1 MNRYD
6 KGNEAW
12 TEAFRNSYLSEPVPG
27 ESGDGWATVSSLA
40 ARRQTRRR
48 LLGVAAALLPLF
60 IAGGLGLGLG
70 LGSDTQTADGALVAD
85 GSSDANIEENIYLAD
100 GSDDANTD
108 ANIEENIYLAD
119 ENINLADGSDNGNIY
134 DNIYVADGSDRNIY
148 ASDGSDAT
156 IEENIYLADENIN
169 LADGSDNGNIYDN
182 IYVADGSDRN
192 IYASDGSDAT
202 IEENIYLADE
212 NIYLADGS
220 DDAKTHAGE
229 EIYPVENEKLMPDN
243 ERVVPEREAQGS
255 GREIEIVPR
264 KERKLL
270 AALELSLNGMPG
282 GSGPK
287 LVAGGTG
294 PGMMAL
300 TTPFSPDTKQF
311 EARQEDIYEN
321 ASFRHHM
328 PLGAGVGISF
338 ALGKKLALESGLN
351 YTLLWSEL
359 TPEGGN
365 VRQNQYIHYLGIPLQ
380 LDWIFFD
387 RAGFR
392 LYSGIG
398 ARMDICAGARID
410 GVKVKEDPLQWS
422 ASATV
427 GAGYN
432 FNRHVGI
439 YLRPELDFY
448 LSGTRLNSVR
458 KAGGVNVTLRA
469 GLQISL

>member
-1 MNRYD
+1 MNRND

-85 GSSDANIEENIYLAD
+85 GSDGNIYASDGSERNIYAPDGSDATIEENIYLAD
-100 GSDDANTD
+100 
-108 ANIEENIYLAD
+108 ENINLAD

-134 DNIYVADGSDRNIY
+134 DNIYVADGSDRNII
-148 ASDGSDAT
+148 D
-156 IEENIYLADENIN
+156 
-169 LADGSDNGNIYDN
+169 
-182 IYVADGSDRN
+182 
-192 IYASDGSDAT
+192 
-202 IEENIYLADE
+202 ENIYLADE
-212 NIYLADGS
+212 NIYLADGNINLADGS
-220 DDAKTHAGE
+220 DDAKTYADE

-243 ERVVPEREAQGS
+243 ERIVPEREAQGS

>member
-85 GSSDANIEENIYLAD
+85 GSERNIYATDGSDATIEENIYLAD

-108 ANIEENIYLAD
+108 A
-119 ENINLADGSDNGNIY
+119 
-134 DNIYVADGSDRNIY
+134 
-148 ASDGSDAT
+148 T
-156 IEENIYLADENIN
+156 IEENIK
-169 LADGSDNGNIYDN
+169 
-182 IYVADGSDRN
+182 
-192 IYASDGSDAT
+192 
-202 IEENIYLADE
+202 LADE
-212 NIYLADGS
+212 NIYLADGG
-220 DDAKTHAGE
+220 DDAKTYAE
-229 EIYPVENEKLMPDN
+229 EETYPVENEKLMPDN

>member
-85 GSSDANIEENIYLAD
+85 GSD
-100 GSDDANTD
+100 
-108 ANIEENIYLAD
+108 
-119 ENINLADGSDNGNIY
+119 GNIY
-134 DNIYVADGSDRNIY
+134 ASDGSDRNIY
-148 ASDGSDAT
+148 APDGSDAT

-169 LADGSDNGNIYDN
+169 LADGSDDGNIYDN
-182 IYVADGSDRN
+182 IYVADGSDD
-192 IYASDGSDAT
+192 AKTDAT
-202 IEENIYLADE
+202 IED

-220 DDAKTHAGE
+220 DDAKTYAGE

-243 ERVVPEREAQGS
+243 ERVVPEREAQGA

-422 ASATV
+422 ASATI

>member
-70 LGSDTQTADGALVAD
+70 LGSNTQTADGALVAD
-85 GSSDANIEENIYLAD
+85 GND
-100 GSDDANTD
+100 G
-108 ANIEENIYLAD
+108 
-119 ENINLADGSDNGNIY
+119 
-134 DNIYVADGSDRNIY
+134 NIY

-156 IEENIYLADENIN
+156 IEENIKLADENIY
-169 LADGSDNGNIYDN
+169 LADGSDDGNIYDN
-182 IYVADGSDRN
+182 IYVADSSGDRN
-192 IYASDGSDAT
+192 IID
-202 IEENIYLADE
+202 ENIYLADE
-212 NIYLADGS
+212 NIYLADGNINLADGG
-220 DDAKTHAGE
+220 DDAKTYADE
-229 EIYPVENEKLMPDN
+229 EIYPIENEKIMPDN

-338 ALGKKLALESGLN
+338 ALGKKLTLESGLN

>member
-60 IAGGLGLGLG
+60 VAGGLGLGLG

-85 GSSDANIEENIYLAD
+85 GSD
-100 GSDDANTD
+100 
-108 ANIEENIYLAD
+108 
-119 ENINLADGSDNGNIY
+119 GNIY
-134 DNIYVADGSDRNIY
+134 ASDGSDRNIY
-148 ASDGSDAT
+148 APDGSDAT

-169 LADGSDNGNIYDN
+169 LADGSDDGNIYDN
-182 IYVADGSDRN
+182 IYVADGSD
-192 IYASDGSDAT
+192 
-202 IEENIYLADE
+202 
-212 NIYLADGS
+212 
-220 DDAKTHAGE
+220 DAKTYAGE

-264 KERKLL
+264 KEKKLL

-338 ALGKKLALESGLN
+338 ALGEKLALESGLN

>member
-85 GSSDANIEENIYLAD
+85 GSD
-100 GSDDANTD
+100 
-108 ANIEENIYLAD
+108 
-119 ENINLADGSDNGNIY
+119 GNIY
-134 DNIYVADGSDRNIY
+134 ASDGSDRNIY
-148 ASDGSDAT
+148 AP
-156 IEENIYLADENIN
+156 
-169 LADGSDNGNIYDN
+169 
-182 IYVADGSDRN
+182 
-192 IYASDGSDAT
+192 DGSDAT

-220 DDAKTHAGE
+220 DDAKTYAE
-229 EIYPVENEKLMPDN
+229 EDIYPVENEKLMPDN
-243 ERVVPEREAQGS
+243 ERVVPEREAQGA

-338 ALGKKLALESGLN
+338 ALGEKLALESGLN

>member
-85 GSSDANIEENIYLAD
+85 GSDGNIYASDGSERNIYATDGSDATIEENIYLAD
-100 GSDDANTD
+100 GS
-108 ANIEENIYLAD
+108 Y
-119 ENINLADGSDNGNIY
+119 NGNIY

-148 ASDGSDAT
+148 ASDSSGDRN
-156 IEENIYLADENIN
+156 IIDENIYLADVNI
-169 LADGSDNGNIYDN
+169 D
-182 IYVADGSDRN
+182 
-192 IYASDGSDAT
+192 
-202 IEENIYLADE
+202 
-212 NIYLADGS
+212 LADGS
-220 DDAKTHAGE
+220 DDAKTYAGE
-229 EIYPVENEKLMPDN
+229 EIYPVENEKLIPEN
-243 ERVVPEREAQGS
+243 ERVVPEREAQGA

-338 ALGKKLALESGLN
+338 ALGEKLALESGLN

>member
-85 GSSDANIEENIYLAD
+85 GSD
-100 GSDDANTD
+100 G
-108 ANIEENIYLAD
+108 
-119 ENINLADGSDNGNIY
+119 
-134 DNIYVADGSDRNIY
+134 NIY
-148 ASDGSDAT
+148 ASDGS
-156 IEENIYLADENIN
+156 E
-169 LADGSDNGNIYDN
+169 
-182 IYVADGSDRN
+182 RN
-192 IYASDGSDAT
+192 IYATDGSDAT

-212 NIYLADGS
+212 NIYLADENIYLADGSDDGNIYDNIYVADGS
-220 DDAKTHAGE
+220 DDAKTDATIEDNIYLADGGDDAKTHTDG
-229 EIYPVENEKLMPDN
+229 EIYPIEDEIFIPEN

-338 ALGKKLALESGLN
+338 ALGEKLALESGLN

>member
-85 GSSDANIEENIYLAD
+85 GSDRNIYAADSSDATIEENV
-100 GSDDANTD
+100 
-108 ANIEENIYLAD
+108 YLAD
-119 ENINLADGSDNGNIY
+119 ENINLADGSDDGNIY
-134 DNIYVADGSDRNIY
+134 DNIYVADGSDD
-148 ASDGSDAT
+148 AKTDAT
-156 IEENIYLADENIN
+156 IED
-169 LADGSDNGNIYDN
+169 
-182 IYVADGSDRN
+182 
-192 IYASDGSDAT
+192 
-202 IEENIYLADE
+202 
-212 NIYLADGS
+212 NIYLADGGN
-220 DDAKTHAGE
+220 DGKTHTDG
-229 EIYPVENEKLMPDN
+229 EIYPIEDEIFIPENE
-243 ERVVPEREAQGS
+243 RIVPEREAQGS

-338 ALGKKLALESGLN
+338 ALGEKLALESGLN

-410 GVKVKEDPLQWS
+410 GVKVKENPLQWS

>member
-85 GSSDANIEENIYLAD
+85 GSDGNIYASDGSDRNIYAPDGSDANIEENIYLAD
-100 GSDDANTD
+100 
-108 ANIEENIYLAD
+108 
-119 ENINLADGSDNGNIY
+119 
-134 DNIYVADGSDRNIY
+134 
-148 ASDGSDAT
+148 
-156 IEENIYLADENIN
+156 
-169 LADGSDNGNIYDN
+169 
-182 IYVADGSDRN
+182 
-192 IYASDGSDAT
+192 
-202 IEENIYLADE
+202 ENIYLADE

-220 DDAKTHAGE
+220 DDGNIYDNIYVADSSGDGNIIDENIYLADVNIDLTDGSDDAKTYAGE

-243 ERVVPEREAQGS
+243 ERIVPEREAQGA

-264 KERKLL
+264 KEKKLL

-338 ALGKKLALESGLN
+338 ALGEKLALESGLN

>member
-60 IAGGLGLGLG
+60 IAGGLGLE

-85 GSSDANIEENIYLAD
+85 GSDRNIYAPDGSDATIEENIYLTDGSDGANTDATTEENIKLADENINLADGSDDGNIYDNIYVADGSDDANTDATIEENIYLAD
-100 GSDDANTD
+100 GSDDAKT
-108 ANIEENIYLAD
+108 
-119 ENINLADGSDNGNIY
+119 
-134 DNIYVADGSDRNIY
+134 Y
-148 ASDGSDAT
+148 A
-156 IEENIYLADENIN
+156 E
-169 LADGSDNGNIYDN
+169 
-182 IYVADGSDRN
+182 
-192 IYASDGSDAT
+192 
-202 IEENIYLADE
+202 
-212 NIYLADGS
+212 
-220 DDAKTHAGE
+220 E

-243 ERVVPEREAQGS
+243 ERIVPEREAQGA

-338 ALGKKLALESGLN
+338 ALGEKLALESGLN

-422 ASATV
+422 ASATI

>member
-85 GSSDANIEENIYLAD
+85 GSD
-100 GSDDANTD
+100 G
-108 ANIEENIYLAD
+108 
-119 ENINLADGSDNGNIY
+119 
-134 DNIYVADGSDRNIY
+134 
-148 ASDGSDAT
+148 
-156 IEENIYLADENIN
+156 
-169 LADGSDNGNIYDN
+169 
-182 IYVADGSDRN
+182 N

-212 NIYLADGS
+212 NIYLADENIYIADGS
-220 DDAKTHAGE
+220 DDANTDATIEENIKLADENIYLADGSDDANTDATIEENIYLADENIYLADGGNDGKTHTDG
-229 EIYPVENEKLMPDN
+229 EIYPIEDEIFIPENE
-243 ERVVPEREAQGS
+243 RIVPEREAQGS

-338 ALGKKLALESGLN
+338 ALGEKLALESGLN

>member
-85 GSSDANIEENIYLAD
+85 GSD
-100 GSDDANTD
+100 
-108 ANIEENIYLAD
+108 
-119 ENINLADGSDNGNIY
+119 GNIY
-134 DNIYVADGSDRNIY
+134 ASDGSDRNIY
-148 ASDGSDAT
+148 APDGSDAT
-156 IEENIYLADENIN
+156 IEENIYLAD
-169 LADGSDNGNIYDN
+169 GSDDGNIYDN
-182 IYVADGSDRN
+182 IYVADGSDD
-192 IYASDGSDAT
+192 AKTDAT
-202 IEENIYLADE
+202 IED
-212 NIYLADGS
+212 NIYLADGGN
-220 DDAKTHAGE
+220 DGKTHTDG
-229 EIYPVENEKLMPDN
+229 EIYPIEDEIFIPENE
-243 ERVVPEREAQGS
+243 RIVPEREAQGS

-338 ALGKKLALESGLN
+338 ALGEKLALESGLN

>member
-85 GSSDANIEENIYLAD
+85 GSD
-100 GSDDANTD
+100 G
-108 ANIEENIYLAD
+108 
-119 ENINLADGSDNGNIY
+119 
-134 DNIYVADGSDRNIY
+134 NIY

-169 LADGSDNGNIYDN
+169 LADGSDDANT
-182 IYVADGSDRN
+182 
-192 IYASDGSDAT
+192 DAT
-202 IEENIYLADE
+202 IEENIKLADENIYLADE

-220 DDAKTHAGE
+220 DDAKTYAGE

-338 ALGKKLALESGLN
+338 ALGEKLALESGLN

>member
-156 IEENIYLADENIN
+156 IEENIYLADENI
-169 LADGSDNGNIYDN
+169 
-182 IYVADGSDRN
+182 
-192 IYASDGSDAT
+192 
-202 IEENIYLADE
+202 
-212 NIYLADGS
+212 YLADGG
-220 DDAKTHAGE
+220 DDAKTYAGE

-264 KERKLL
+264 KEKKLL

>member
-1 MNRYD
+1 MNRND

-27 ESGDGWATVSSLA
+27 ESGDGWATVSLLA

-60 IAGGLGLGLG
+60 VAGGLGLGLG

-100 GSDDANTD
+100 
-108 ANIEENIYLAD
+108 

-134 DNIYVADGSDRNIY
+134 DNIYVADSSADEKIYATDGSSDDNIKIY
-148 ASDGSDAT
+148 ASDSSG
-156 IEENIYLADENIN
+156 
-169 LADGSDNGNIYDN
+169 
-182 IYVADGSDRN
+182 DRN
-192 IYASDGSDAT
+192 I
-202 IEENIYLADE
+202 IDE
-212 NIYLADGS
+212 NIYLADGNINLADGG
-220 DDAKTHAGE
+220 DDAKTYAGE

-338 ALGKKLALESGLN
+338 ALGEKLALESGLN

>member
-1 MNRYD
+1 MNRND

-85 GSSDANIEENIYLAD
+85 GSD
-100 GSDDANTD
+100 G
-108 ANIEENIYLAD
+108 
-119 ENINLADGSDNGNIY
+119 
-134 DNIYVADGSDRNIY
+134 NIY
-148 ASDGSDAT
+148 ASDGS
-156 IEENIYLADENIN
+156 E
-169 LADGSDNGNIYDN
+169 
-182 IYVADGSDRN
+182 RN
-192 IYASDGSDAT
+192 IYAPDGSDAT

-212 NIYLADGS
+212 NIYLADENIYLADGSDDGNIYDNIYVADGS
-220 DDAKTHAGE
+220 DDAKTDATIEDNIYLADGGDDAKTHTDG
-229 EIYPVENEKLMPDN
+229 EIYPIEDEIFIPEN

-338 ALGKKLALESGLN
+338 ALGEKLALESGLN

>member
-1 MNRYD
+1 MNRND

-70 LGSDTQTADGALVAD
+70 LGSDTQTADGALVA
-85 GSSDANIEENIYLAD
+85 N
-100 GSDDANTD
+100 GSD
-108 ANIEENIYLAD
+108 
-119 ENINLADGSDNGNIY
+119 GNIY
-134 DNIYVADGSDRNIY
+134 APDGNERNIY
-148 ASDGSDAT
+148 AT
-156 IEENIYLADENIN
+156 
-169 LADGSDNGNIYDN
+169 
-182 IYVADGSDRN
+182 
-192 IYASDGSDAT
+192 DGSDAT

-212 NIYLADGS
+212 NIYLADENIYLADGSDDANTDATIEENIYLADGNINLADGS
-220 DDAKTHAGE
+220 DDAKTYADE

-243 ERVVPEREAQGS
+243 ERIVPEREAQGS

>member
-85 GSSDANIEENIYLAD
+85 GSD
-100 GSDDANTD
+100 G
-108 ANIEENIYLAD
+108 
-119 ENINLADGSDNGNIY
+119 
-134 DNIYVADGSDRNIY
+134 NIY

-192 IYASDGSDAT
+192 IYASDSSGDRN
-202 IEENIYLADE
+202 IIDENIYLADV
-212 NIYLADGS
+212 NIDLADGS
-220 DDAKTHAGE
+220 DDAKTYAGE

-243 ERVVPEREAQGS
+243 ERVVPEREAQGA

-338 ALGKKLALESGLN
+338 ALGEKLALESGLN

>member
-85 GSSDANIEENIYLAD
+85 GSD
-100 GSDDANTD
+100 
-108 ANIEENIYLAD
+108 
-119 ENINLADGSDNGNIY
+119 GNIY
-134 DNIYVADGSDRNIY
+134 ASDGSDRNIY
-148 ASDGSDAT
+148 AP
-156 IEENIYLADENIN
+156 
-169 LADGSDNGNIYDN
+169 
-182 IYVADGSDRN
+182 
-192 IYASDGSDAT
+192 DGSDAT

-212 NIYLADGS
+212 NIYLADENIYLADGSDDGNIYDNIYVADSSGDGNIIDENIYLADVNIDLTDGS
-220 DDAKTHAGE
+220 DDAKTYAGE

-338 ALGKKLALESGLN
+338 ALGEKLALESGLN

>member
-12 TEAFRNSYLSEPVPG
+12 TEAFRNSYLSEPIPG

-85 GSSDANIEENIYLAD
+85 GSDGNIYASDGSERNIYAPDGSDATIEENIYLADENIYLADEDLYLAD

-108 ANIEENIYLAD
+108 ATIEENIYLADENINLAD

-148 ASDGSDAT
+148 ASDSSGDRN
-156 IEENIYLADENIN
+156 IIDENIYLADGNIN
-169 LADGSDNGNIYDN
+169 
-182 IYVADGSDRN
+182 
-192 IYASDGSDAT
+192 
-202 IEENIYLADE
+202 
-212 NIYLADGS
+212 LADGS
-220 DDAKTHAGE
+220 DDAKTYAGE

-243 ERVVPEREAQGS
+243 ERVVPEREAQGA

-338 ALGKKLALESGLN
+338 ALGEKLALESGLN

>member
-85 GSSDANIEENIYLAD
+85 GSD
-100 GSDDANTD
+100 
-108 ANIEENIYLAD
+108 
-119 ENINLADGSDNGNIY
+119 GNIY
-134 DNIYVADGSDRNIY
+134 ASDGSDRNIY
-148 ASDGSDAT
+148 AADGSDAT
-156 IEENIYLADENIN
+156 IEENIYLAD
-169 LADGSDNGNIYDN
+169 GSDDGNIYDN
-182 IYVADGSDRN
+182 IYVADGRSDRN
-192 IYASDGSDAT
+192 IID
-202 IEENIYLADE
+202 ENIYLADE

-220 DDAKTHAGE
+220 DDAKTYAEE

-264 KERKLL
+264 KEKKLL

>member
-1 MNRYD
+1 MNRND

-85 GSSDANIEENIYLAD
+85 GSD
-100 GSDDANTD
+100 
-108 ANIEENIYLAD
+108 
-119 ENINLADGSDNGNIY
+119 GNIY
-134 DNIYVADGSDRNIY
+134 ASDGSDRNIY
-148 ASDGSDAT
+148 APDGSDAT

-169 LADGSDNGNIYDN
+169 LADGSDDGNIYDN
-182 IYVADGSDRN
+182 IYVADGSDD
-192 IYASDGSDAT
+192 AKTDAT
-202 IEENIYLADE
+202 IED

-220 DDAKTHAGE
+220 DDAKTYAGE

-243 ERVVPEREAQGS
+243 ERVVPEREAQGA

>member
-12 TEAFRNSYLSEPVPG
+12 TEAFRNSYLSEPIPG

-85 GSSDANIEENIYLAD
+85 GSD
-100 GSDDANTD
+100 
-108 ANIEENIYLAD
+108 
-119 ENINLADGSDNGNIY
+119 GNIY
-134 DNIYVADGSDRNIY
+134 ASDGSDRNIY
-148 ASDGSDAT
+148 APDGSDAT
-156 IEENIYLADENIN
+156 IEENIYLAD
-169 LADGSDNGNIYDN
+169 GSDDGNIYDN
-182 IYVADGSDRN
+182 IYVADSSGDGN
-192 IYASDGSDAT
+192 IID
-202 IEENIYLADE
+202 ENIYLADV
-212 NIYLADGS
+212 NIDLADGS
-220 DDAKTHAGE
+220 DDAKTYAGE

-338 ALGKKLALESGLN
+338 ALGEKLALESGLN

>member
-85 GSSDANIEENIYLAD
+85 GSD
-100 GSDDANTD
+100 
-108 ANIEENIYLAD
+108 
-119 ENINLADGSDNGNIY
+119 GNIY
-134 DNIYVADGSDRNIY
+134 ASDGSERNIY
-148 ASDGSDAT
+148 ATDGSDAT

-169 LADGSDNGNIYDN
+169 LADGSDDGNIYDN
-182 IYVADGSDRN
+182 IYVADSSGDGN
-192 IYASDGSDAT
+192 I
-202 IEENIYLADE
+202 IDE
-212 NIYLADGS
+212 NIYLADVNIDLADGR
-220 DDAKTHAGE
+220 DDAKTYAGE

-243 ERVVPEREAQGS
+243 ERVVPEREAQGA

-338 ALGKKLALESGLN
+338 ALGEKLALESGLN

>member
-1 MNRYD
+1 MNRYN

-85 GSSDANIEENIYLAD
+85 GSDGNIYASDGSERNIYATDGSDATIEENIYLA
-100 GSDDANTD
+100 
-108 ANIEENIYLAD
+108 E

-134 DNIYVADGSDRNIY
+134 DNIYVADSSGDGNII
-148 ASDGSDAT
+148 D
-156 IEENIYLADENIN
+156 ENIYLADVNI
-169 LADGSDNGNIYDN
+169 D
-182 IYVADGSDRN
+182 
-192 IYASDGSDAT
+192 
-202 IEENIYLADE
+202 
-212 NIYLADGS
+212 LADGS
-220 DDAKTHAGE
+220 DDAKTYADE
-229 EIYPVENEKLMPDN
+229 EIYPIENEKLMPDN
-243 ERVVPEREAQGS
+243 ERVVPEREAQGA

-338 ALGKKLALESGLN
+338 ALGEKLALESGLN

>member
-85 GSSDANIEENIYLAD
+85 GSD
-100 GSDDANTD
+100 
-108 ANIEENIYLAD
+108 
-119 ENINLADGSDNGNIY
+119 GNIY
-134 DNIYVADGSDRNIY
+134 ASDGSDRNIY
-148 ASDGSDAT
+148 APDGSDAT

-182 IYVADGSDRN
+182 IYVADSSGDGN
-192 IYASDGSDAT
+192 IID
-202 IEENIYLADE
+202 ENIYLADV
-212 NIYLADGS
+212 NIDLADGS
-220 DDAKTHAGE
+220 DDAKTYAGE

-338 ALGKKLALESGLN
+338 ALGEKLALESGLN

>member
-85 GSSDANIEENIYLAD
+85 GSD
-100 GSDDANTD
+100 
-108 ANIEENIYLAD
+108 
-119 ENINLADGSDNGNIY
+119 GNIY
-134 DNIYVADGSDRNIY
+134 ASDGSDRNIY
-148 ASDGSDAT
+148 AP
-156 IEENIYLADENIN
+156 
-169 LADGSDNGNIYDN
+169 
-182 IYVADGSDRN
+182 
-192 IYASDGSDAT
+192 DGSDAT

-220 DDAKTHAGE
+220 DDAKTYAEE

-243 ERVVPEREAQGS
+243 ERVVPEREAQGA

-338 ALGKKLALESGLN
+338 ALGEKLALESGLN

>member
-85 GSSDANIEENIYLAD
+85 GSD
-100 GSDDANTD
+100 G
-108 ANIEENIYLAD
+108 
-119 ENINLADGSDNGNIY
+119 
-134 DNIYVADGSDRNIY
+134 
-148 ASDGSDAT
+148 
-156 IEENIYLADENIN
+156 
-169 LADGSDNGNIYDN
+169 
-182 IYVADGSDRN
+182 N

-212 NIYLADGS
+212 NIYLADENIYLADGS
-220 DDAKTHAGE
+220 DDGNIYDNIYVADSSGDGNIIDENIYLADENIYLADGNINLADGGDDAKTYAE
-229 EIYPVENEKLMPDN
+229 EELYPVENEKLMPDN

-338 ALGKKLALESGLN
+338 ALGEKLALESGLN

>member
-85 GSSDANIEENIYLAD
+85 GSD
-100 GSDDANTD
+100 G
-108 ANIEENIYLAD
+108 
-119 ENINLADGSDNGNIY
+119 
-134 DNIYVADGSDRNIY
+134 NIY
-148 ASDGSDAT
+148 ASDGS
-156 IEENIYLADENIN
+156 E
-169 LADGSDNGNIYDN
+169 
-182 IYVADGSDRN
+182 RN
-192 IYASDGSDAT
+192 IYATDGSDAT

-212 NIYLADGS
+212 NIYLADENIYLADGSDDGNIYDNIYVADGS
-220 DDAKTHAGE
+220 DDAKTDATIEDNIYLADGGNDGKTHTDG
-229 EIYPVENEKLMPDN
+229 EIYPIEDEIFIPENE
-243 ERVVPEREAQGS
+243 RIVPEREAQGS

-264 KERKLL
+264 KEKKLL

-338 ALGKKLALESGLN
+338 ALGEKLALESGLN

>member
-48 LLGVAAALLPLF
+48 LLGVTAALLPLF
-60 IAGGLGLGLG
+60 VAGGLGLGLG
-70 LGSDTQTADGALVAD
+70 LGSDTQPADGALVAD
-85 GSSDANIEENIYLAD
+85 GSE
-100 GSDDANTD
+100 
-108 ANIEENIYLAD
+108 
-119 ENINLADGSDNGNIY
+119 
-134 DNIYVADGSDRNIY
+134 RNIY
-148 ASDGSDAT
+148 ATDGSDAT
-156 IEENIYLADENIN
+156 IEENIYLADGSGDANTDATIEENIKLADENIN
-169 LADGSDNGNIYDN
+169 LADGSDDGNIYDN
-182 IYVADGSDRN
+182 IYVADGSDDAN
-192 IYASDGSDAT
+192 TDAT

-212 NIYLADGS
+212 NIYLADGG
-220 DDAKTHAGE
+220 DDGKTHTDG
-229 EIYPVENEKLMPDN
+229 EIYPIEDEIFIPENE
-243 ERVVPEREAQGS
+243 RIVPEREAQGS

-338 ALGKKLALESGLN
+338 ALGEKLALESGLN

>member
-85 GSSDANIEENIYLAD
+85 GSD
-100 GSDDANTD
+100 
-108 ANIEENIYLAD
+108 
-119 ENINLADGSDNGNIY
+119 GNIY
-134 DNIYVADGSDRNIY
+134 ASDGSDRNIY
-148 ASDGSDAT
+148 APDGSDAT
-156 IEENIYLADENIN
+156 IEENIYLADENIYLADEN
-169 LADGSDNGNIYDN
+169 IYLADGSDDANT
-182 IYVADGSDRN
+182 
-192 IYASDGSDAT
+192 DAT

-220 DDAKTHAGE
+220 DDAKTYAE
-229 EIYPVENEKLMPDN
+229 EDIYPVENEKLMPDN
-243 ERVVPEREAQGS
+243 ERVVPEREAQGA

-264 KERKLL
+264 KEKKLL

-338 ALGKKLALESGLN
+338 ALGEKLALESGLN

>member
-85 GSSDANIEENIYLAD
+85 GSD
-100 GSDDANTD
+100 G
-108 ANIEENIYLAD
+108 
-119 ENINLADGSDNGNIY
+119 
-134 DNIYVADGSDRNIY
+134 NIY

-156 IEENIYLADENIN
+156 IEENIYL
-169 LADGSDNGNIYDN
+169 
-182 IYVADGSDRN
+182 ADGSDRN

-212 NIYLADGS
+212 NIYLADENIYLADGSDDANTDATIEENIYLADENIYLADGS
-220 DDAKTHAGE
+220 DDAKTYAE
-229 EIYPVENEKLMPDN
+229 EDIYPVENEKLMPDN
-243 ERVVPEREAQGS
+243 ERVVPEREAQGA

>member
-85 GSSDANIEENIYLAD
+85 GS
-100 GSDDANTD
+100 
-108 ANIEENIYLAD
+108 D
-119 ENINLADGSDNGNIY
+119 E
-134 DNIYVADGSDRNIY
+134 NIY

-156 IEENIYLADENIN
+156 IEENIYLAD
-169 LADGSDNGNIYDN
+169 GSDDGNIYDN
-182 IYVADGSDRN
+182 IYVADGSDD
-192 IYASDGSDAT
+192 AKTDAT
-202 IEENIYLADE
+202 IED
-212 NIYLADGS
+212 NIYLADGC
-220 DDAKTHAGE
+220 DDAKTYAGE

-243 ERVVPEREAQGS
+243 ERVVPEREAQGA

-264 KERKLL
+264 KEKKLL

-410 GVKVKEDPLQWS
+410 RVKVKEDPLQWS

>member
-85 GSSDANIEENIYLAD
+85 GSDGNIYAPDGSDATIEENIYLTD
-100 GSDDANTD
+100 GSDGANTD
-108 ANIEENIYLAD
+108 ATTEENIKLAD
-119 ENINLADGSDNGNIY
+119 ENINLADGSDDGNIY
-134 DNIYVADGSDRNIY
+134 DNIYVADSSDDRNII
-148 ASDGSDAT
+148 D
-156 IEENIYLADENIN
+156 ENIYLAD
-169 LADGSDNGNIYDN
+169 D
-182 IYVADGSDRN
+182 
-192 IYASDGSDAT
+192 
-202 IEENIYLADE
+202 

-220 DDAKTHAGE
+220 DDAKTYADE
-229 EIYPVENEKLMPDN
+229 EIYPIENEKLMPDN
-243 ERVVPEREAQGS
+243 ERIVPEREAQGS

-338 ALGKKLALESGLN
+338 ALGEKLALESGLN

>member
-85 GSSDANIEENIYLAD
+85 GSD
-100 GSDDANTD
+100 
-108 ANIEENIYLAD
+108 
-119 ENINLADGSDNGNIY
+119 GNIY
-134 DNIYVADGSDRNIY
+134 ASDGSDRNIY
-148 ASDGSDAT
+148 APDGSDAT

-169 LADGSDNGNIYDN
+169 LADGSDDGNIYDN
-182 IYVADGSDRN
+182 IYVADGSDD
-192 IYASDGSDAT
+192 AKTDAT
-202 IEENIYLADE
+202 IED
-212 NIYLADGS
+212 NIYLADGGN
-220 DDAKTHAGE
+220 DGKTHTDG
-229 EIYPVENEKLMPDN
+229 EIYPIEDEIFIPENE
-243 ERVVPEREAQGS
+243 RIVPEREAQGA

-264 KERKLL
+264 KEKKLL

-338 ALGKKLALESGLN
+338 ALGEKLALESGLN

>member
-85 GSSDANIEENIYLAD
+85 GSD
-100 GSDDANTD
+100 G
-108 ANIEENIYLAD
+108 
-119 ENINLADGSDNGNIY
+119 
-134 DNIYVADGSDRNIY
+134 NIY
-148 ASDGSDAT
+148 ASDGS
-156 IEENIYLADENIN
+156 E
-169 LADGSDNGNIYDN
+169 
-182 IYVADGSDRN
+182 RN
-192 IYASDGSDAT
+192 IYATDGSDAT

-212 NIYLADGS
+212 NIYLADENIYLADGSDDGNIYDNIYVADGS
-220 DDAKTHAGE
+220 DDAKTDATIEDNIYLADGGNDGKTHTDG
-229 EIYPVENEKLMPDN
+229 EIYPIEDEIFIPENE
-243 ERVVPEREAQGS
+243 RIVPEREAQGA

-338 ALGKKLALESGLN
+338 ALGEKLALESGLN

>member
-85 GSSDANIEENIYLAD
+85 GSDRNIYATDGSDATIEENIYLTD
-100 GSDDANTD
+100 GSDGANTD
-108 ANIEENIYLAD
+108 ATTEENIKLAD

-148 ASDGSDAT
+148 ASDNSG
-156 IEENIYLADENIN
+156 
-169 LADGSDNGNIYDN
+169 
-182 IYVADGSDRN
+182 DRN
-192 IYASDGSDAT
+192 I
-202 IEENIYLADE
+202 IDE
-212 NIYLADGS
+212 NIYLADGG
-220 DDAKTHAGE
+220 DDAKTYADE
-229 EIYPVENEKLMPDN
+229 EIYPIEDEIFIPKN
-243 ERVVPEREAQGS
+243 ERVVPEREAQGA

-338 ALGKKLALESGLN
+338 ALGEKLALESGLN

>member
-1 MNRYD
+1 MNRYN

-85 GSSDANIEENIYLAD
+85 GSDGNIYASDGSDRNIYAPDGSDATIEENIYLA
-100 GSDDANTD
+100 
-108 ANIEENIYLAD
+108 E

-134 DNIYVADGSDRNIY
+134 DNIYVADSSGDGNII
-148 ASDGSDAT
+148 D
-156 IEENIYLADENIN
+156 ENIYLADVNI
-169 LADGSDNGNIYDN
+169 D
-182 IYVADGSDRN
+182 
-192 IYASDGSDAT
+192 
-202 IEENIYLADE
+202 
-212 NIYLADGS
+212 LADGS
-220 DDAKTHAGE
+220 DDAKTYADE
-229 EIYPVENEKLMPDN
+229 EIYPIENEKLMPDN
-243 ERVVPEREAQGS
+243 ERIVPEREAQGA

-338 ALGKKLALESGLN
+338 ALGEKLALESGLN